1 MFYTFSLCS
10 LLIFIVNV
18 KYVHKKRKIVSSA
31 KSIQEFFFQS
41 FDRSQMKDTKILH
54 FMVKWSFEMLSGTF
68 FFQIQKCVETIA
80 FEIHFDER
88 M

>member
-10 LLIFIVNV
+10 LFNIYCQCQVRTQEV
-18 KYVHKKRKIVSSA
+18 RKIVSSA

-54 FMVKWSFEMLSGTF
+54 FMVKWSFEMLSGTIF
-68 FFQIQKCVETIA
+68 FEIQKIA
-80 FEIHFDER
+80 
-88 M
+88 